1 MLTWFMLVIN
11 LAKHFRLLEMSFFT
25 KPLVF
30 PVVLDFKINV
40 VHFFTLKCAKPK
52 HKLSNSDLDVS
63 CTQKTIR
70 EHNYTNYFF
79 KPCD

>member
-1 MLTWFMLVIN
+1 MLVIN

-52 HKLSNSDLDVS
+52 HKLSNLDLDVS

-70 EHNYTNYFF
+70 EHNYTNY
-79 KPCD
+79 

>member
-30 PVVLDFKINV
+30 PVVLGFKINV

-52 HKLSNSDLDVS
+52 HKLSNSSVAIGLG
-63 CTQKTIR
+63 CFM
-70 EHNYTNYFF
+70 YT
-79 KPCD
+79 KPLENIIILTTF